1 MGNKTRERGGPAPKG
16 RRLPAGHSSAVS
28 LPRLADRESLQG
40 NHFKAAINYA
50 SMLCR
55 GGGRESRRPA
65 FLPATQ
71 ASSRPNNKLK
81 GRHNKKKRRAR
92 EPNSLNYPIISSA
105 LFRPTRRDDIVIIW
119 FVISQAVDS
128 DTPRNTPLN
137 GRPCQKKRRGVIP
150 SAAVAPLGLC
160 RSPARSHPIRRRP
173 CPAGLPVTRPPS
185 WPPPTEP
192 QAQGRPLTPSNEA
205 MPTRRGPEG
214 SP

>member
-28 LPRLADRESLQG
+28 LARLADRESLQG

-81 GRHNKKKRRAR
+81 GRHNKKKEER
-92 EPNSLNYPIISSA
+92 ENLIHLITLS
-105 LFRPTRRDDIVIIW
+105 F
-119 FVISQAVDS
+119 
-128 DTPRNTPLN
+128 
-137 GRPCQKKRRGVIP
+137 
-150 SAAVAPLGLC
+150 
-160 RSPARSHPIRRRP
+160 PARSL
-173 CPAGLPVTRPPS
+173 GLRAEMIS
-185 WPPPTEP
+185 SSF
-192 QAQGRPLTPSNEA
+192 GL
-205 MPTRRGPEG
+205 
-214 SP
+214 